1 MRLGAGGVMDYP
13 EGPAFGPSPDRPET
27 SAMPDQFD
35 WNLVRSFLAIT
46 RTGSMTAAAKR
57 LKIDYSTL
65 SRRITA
71 LETSLGAQ
79 LFDRRTSGSSL
90 TEAGQRLLEMAEQM
104 DQLAVSATQS
114 IGDTKL
120 QATGAVRIG
129 TPDGFGAHFL
139 AACLGELSDRHPDL
153 SIELVAMPR
162 EFSLS
167 RREADIAVSLTR
179 PSEGRLHSRKLTDYE
194 LGLYASRDYLAN
206 HPAIRTA
213 ADMRAHR
220 FISYIDDLIY
230 SPELEYAHFVSPDL
244 MPAIK
249 SSNLIAQLNA
259 TIAGAGLCV
268 LPYFIA
274 RDVPQL
280 VRVLPDFKLIRSFW
294 LLVHSDLRNIARVRV
309 TADFIAEKASQ
320 AQSLFLPPAAA
331 AQVRKT
337 RSKAI

>member
-1 MRLGAGGVMDYP
+1 M
-13 EGPAFGPSPDRPET
+13 T
-27 SAMPDQFD
+27 DQFD

-65 SRRITA
+65 SRRIAA

-90 TEAGQRLLEMAEQM
+90 TEAGERLLEMAEQM
-104 DQLAVSATQS
+104 DQLAVSAAQS

-120 QATGAVRIG
+120 EAAGAVRIG
-129 TPDGFGAHFL
+129 TPDGFGTRFL
-139 AACLGELSDRHPDL
+139 AQRLGILAGRHPDL

-167 RREADIAVSLTR
+167 RREADIAVSLTQ

-206 HPAIRTA
+206 HPAIESTA
-213 ADMRAHR
+213 DVSSHR

-244 MPAIK
+244 RPAIK
-249 SSNLIAQLNA
+249 SSNLIAQLNS

-268 LPYFIA
+268 LPCFI
-274 RDVPQL
+274 VNSEPEL
-280 VRVLPDFKLIRSFW
+280 IRVLPDFRLIRTFW
-294 LLVHSDLRNIARVRV
+294 LLLHSDLRNIARVRV
-309 TADFIAEKASQ
+309 TADFIAEQTSQ
-320 AQSLFLPPAAA
+320 AHALFLPSG
-331 AQVRKT
+331 R
-337 RSKAI
+337 

>member
-1 MRLGAGGVMDYP
+1 M
-13 EGPAFGPSPDRPET
+13 S
-27 SAMPDQFD
+27 DQFD

-65 SRRITA
+65 SRRISA

-90 TEAGQRLLEMAEQM
+90 TEAGERLLEMAEQM
-104 DQLAVSATQS
+104 DQLATAATQS
-114 IGDTKL
+114 IGNSKL
-120 QATGAVRIG
+120 EAAGAVRIG
-129 TPDGFGAHFL
+129 TPDGFGTKFL
-139 AACLGELSDRHPDL
+139 ASRLGILCNRHPEL
-153 SIELVAMPR
+153 FVELVAMPR

-194 LGLYASRDYLAN
+194 LGLYASKEYLAN
-206 HPAIRTA
+206 SPALETA
-213 ADMRAHR
+213 ADVPSHR

-244 MPAIK
+244 VPAIK
-249 SSNLIAQLNA
+249 SSNLIAQLHS

-268 LPYFIA
+268 LPCFIA
-274 RDVPQL
+274 QGEPRL
-280 VRVLPDFKLIRSFW
+280 TRVLPSFRLIRTFW
-294 LLVHSDLRNIARVRV
+294 LLLHSDLRNIARVRV
-309 TADFIAEKASQ
+309 TADFIAEQVSE
-320 AQSLFLPPAAA
+320 AQSLFLPA
-331 AQVRKT
+331 K
-337 RSKAI
+337 S